1 MDLRKELEELKAS
14 SAAAKAS
21 AAAEKASLAA
31 QVAALQAALSS
42 VPLHGGGGGGE
53 GAPLLPLPLPLPLNA
68 LPRNF
73 KDFDRV
79 LACTAERVVD
89 SPTKGTTS
97 LQGPIAC
104 LSFSALP
111 LEPDLEGLSAASSLQ
126 CWAAMALG
134 ATLQEES
141 AYPIATAFVP
151 DWIKAETRPAHLSK
165 GCRAASTL
173 YLKEGRAQPRFPRTR
188 VTWTSKPELLTVP
201 KESFHPAFTGEI
213 KSAISSG
220 EGSSPK
226 LFEELLNYGLLA
238 MLGSYFQDVPT
249 GCHRF
254 FRAPPRAFALAGLAH
269 VGYLVAMEWVGKVHG
284 SVVSEPFFLG
294 SPAHKA
300 AVERLPDSHQ
310 AGAFVDVNL
319 VDIDVS
325 AWPPQPGAAA
335 RVVWRTQPPPPP
347 PAATSSA
354 PPSPTPPAA
363 RYQGQFFKLIPDHA
377 FEAAD
382 FRRMHAAYGR
392 LRTAWL
398 AGPEQGNPPPPA
410 LLPAELLFSAGLVGV
425 FMPWV
430 QGRSVEPSELGAG
443 GLALAPVVD
452 AIVWLARQ
460 GLLYTDL
467 RAPNVLVREGGEGGE
482 EGGAAASVV
491 LIDYDDMLCL
501 EAPPANGE
509 ELCALLEAE
518 VTALYAAPAG
528 EPGAL
533 PDIMEALRAQVW

>member
-1 MDLRKELEELKAS
+1 MDLQEQL
-14 SAAAKAS
+14 SAALARIAALEALVAAAPLPS
-21 AAAEKASLAA
+21 AALPGGGVNMPPRTFSSLDSALATTEERVVGCLYEVATPSLQGASGMACLDVSEPPLAPD
-31 QVAALQAALSS
+31 LAALSA
-42 VPLHGGGGGGE
+42 
-53 GAPLLPLPLPLPLNA
+53 AP
-68 LPRNF
+68 
-73 KDFDRV
+73 
-79 LACTAERVVD
+79 
-89 SPTKGTTS
+89 S
-97 LQGPIAC
+97 LQAW
-104 LSFSALP
+104 
-111 LEPDLEGLSAASSLQ
+111 GL
-126 CWAAMALG
+126 AMAPDSMLK
-134 ATLQEES
+134 QER
-141 AYPIATAFVP
+141 AFPFATAFVP
-151 DWIKAETRPAHLSK
+151 AWVVAQPRPAHPTHGSLP
-165 GCRAASTL
+165 ASRL
-173 YLKEGRAQPRFPRTR
+173 FLKSGAPLPRLHGGTCPA
-188 VTWTSKPELLTVP
+188 WTSTPGLLTTP
-201 KESFHPAFTGEI
+201 RERFHAAFTGAI
-213 KSAISSG
+213 ASAATPSTTDTDSL
-220 EGSSPK
+220 
-226 LFEELLNYGLLA
+226 LFEQLLTYGMQA

-533 PDIMEALRAQVW
+533 PAIMEALRAQAW